1 MVNIMDLG
9 NSINQR
15 SSEVLARM
23 VAFGQISAGQSVSLT
38 DSTSGNDVNIG
49 SYDSLTVQKKGAN
62 DFMITE
68 SSKGTDDATKFVHVT
83 SDGTWISGSATQD
96 DPEMAKLM
104 GLAKQ
109 MAASGQLDTSWTTAT
124 GASDNKH
131 TIHAIAGIVV
141 AVDKDILAGGMV
153 TLQAKI
159 DGMLSTVQMSIKNAG
174 QVSQVLQAAARG

>member
-49 SYDSLTVQKKGAN
+49 SYDSVIVQKQAGNTFKISDN
-62 DFMITE
+62 DA
-68 SSKGTDDATKFVHVT
+68 SGTCIYVNA
-83 SDGTWISGSATQD
+83 DGSAAVSGSGNLAAAGSTEYD
-96 DPEMAKLM
+96 KLM
-104 GLAKQ
+104 GIAKQ
-109 MAASGQLDTSWTTAT
+109 MAASGQLDTSWTAAT
-124 GASDNKH
+124 GTNDNKH